1 MQFIPRGAR
10 RGERGL
16 KGDRGDRGPMGAG
29 TTGPRGNGIL
39 SIVLLS
45 TVGLVKTYRI
55 TYTNGDTFDYTVSDG
70 AQGADGD
77 RGSLWF
83 SGAGPPV
90 FIPGQQD
97 GDLYLDT
104 TDDDAYQMIAGVWT
118 FVGDFTG
125 TAGPVGP
132 SGPAVPTHMIMTER
146 FTVPTRRQM
155 MQVDGRPIV
164 MDEDTLIILEDES
177 VLAMVG

>member
-1 MQFIPRGAR
+1 MVGFFPRGGPAETPKVVKGG
-10 RGERGL
+10 RGP
-16 KGDRGDRGPMGAG
+16 RGPMGIG
-29 TTGPRGNGIL
+29 SSGPTGPPG
-39 SIVLLS
+39 VP
-45 TVGLVKTYRI
+45 
-55 TYTNGDTFDYTVSDG
+55 
-70 AQGADGD
+70 GADGPPGPQGD
-77 RGSLWF
+77 PGANGARGSLWF
-83 SGAGPPV
+83 SGAGPPGV
-90 FIPGQQD
+90 IGGQLD

-104 TDDDAYQMIAGVWT
+104 TDDDAYQLIAGVWT

-132 SGPAVPTHMIMTER
+132 SGPAVPTHVIPGER

-177 VLAMVG
+177 VLAMVT